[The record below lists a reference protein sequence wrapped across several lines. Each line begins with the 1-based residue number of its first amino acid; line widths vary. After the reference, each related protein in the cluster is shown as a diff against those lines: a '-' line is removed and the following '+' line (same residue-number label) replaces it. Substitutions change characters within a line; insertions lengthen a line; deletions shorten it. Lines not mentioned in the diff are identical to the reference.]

1 MADDQRV
8 VEHSVLLDLSF
19 VRSQFPAFSEPS
31 LEGWVF
37 CENAGGSYP
46 CRAVTERLAE
56 FYEQTKMQPYYP
68 ATPSL
73 DAGEAMDE
81 GRARLA
87 RWLGVASDWV
97 SIGPSTTQN
106 TYVLSQAFGE
116 WLTAGD
122 IIVVT
127 NQDHESNSG
136 PWRRLANRGIE
147 VREWSV
153 DQKTGRLEE
162 SGLKALLC
170 DRVKLVTFPHCSN
183 IIGEINPAEDWV
195 EMIHGEGALACVD
208 GVSFAPHGLPNIPA
222 ISADIYL
229 FSTYKTFGPH
239 QGVMVIDPALVHQL
253 PNQGHEFNGNSAI
266 KRLTPAGPDHAQVAA
281 IAGIIDYFEQL
292 DAHHYPES
300 DPAEA
305 PARVRALVREQEAS
319 LTTALLDYID
329 GLTRAQ
335 LLGPR
340 DPAVK
345 APTIALRCDRSGIEV
360 ARDLAE
366 RGIVAGGGDFYG
378 GRVLDALGIDRSHGV
393 LRLSLAHYNSID
405 EVEQV
410 ASALA
415 GVVG

>member
-1 MADDQRV
+1 MTDNLFAAEQPV
-8 VEHSVLLDLSF
+8 TLDLSF
-19 VRSQFPAFSEPS
+19 VRSQFPAFSEPT

-46 CRAVTERLAE
+46 CRAVTERLAG

-73 DAGEAMDE
+73 DAGKAMDE
-81 GRARLA
+81 ARARLA
-87 RWLGVASDWV
+87 SWLGVETDWV
-97 SIGPSTTQN
+97 SLGPSSTQN

-116 WLTAGD
+116 WLNPGD
-122 IIVVT
+122 VVVVT

-136 PWRRLANRGIE
+136 PWRRLASRGIE

-153 DQKTGRLEE
+153 DQETGRLDE

-170 DRVKLVTFPHCSN
+170 DRVKLVAFPHCSN
-183 IIGEINPAEDWV
+183 IIGEINPAADWV
-195 EMIHGEGALACVD
+195 ELIHAEGALACVD
-208 GVSFAPHGLPNIPA
+208 GVSFAPHGLPNIP
-222 ISADIYL
+222 SLGADIYL

-239 QGVMVIDPALVHQL
+239 QGVMVIDPALAHQL
-253 PNQGHEFNGNSAI
+253 PNQGHEFNGDNPV

-281 IAGIIDYFEQL
+281 IAGIVDYFEQL
-292 DAHHYPES
+292 DAHHYPRS
-300 DPAEA
+300 DPAHA
-305 PARVRALVREQEAS
+305 SSRVRALVREQEEG
-319 LTTALLDYID
+319 LTTALLTHID
-329 GLTRAQ
+329 GLNHAQ

-340 DPAVK
+340 EPAVK
-345 APTIALRCDRSGIEV
+345 APTISLHCARPGMEV

-366 RGIVAGGGDFYG
+366 RGIIAGGGDFYG

-405 EVEQV
+405 DVEKV

-415 GVVG
+415 SVVG